1 MILMVSYCFVRVF
14 PCGFPEKNGQGS
26 WNKSDYSELFLEHV
40 SWVMTFLVFCMCTVY
55 VCVCVFIWLRHLP
68 RSLRIYFYWICR
80 GQEEFDWF
88 CDLLSDA
95 AVGPAA
101 GIVDITL
108 FLTGEI
114 ELSQAIRIEPKS
126 KSSIAVLKC
135 STVLIESSDV

>member
-1 MILMVSYCFVRVF
+1 MAFRETNLVTGVGTR
-14 PCGFPEKNGQGS
+14 

-40 SWVMTFLVFCMCTVY
+40 SWVMTFFVFCICTCVFD
-55 VCVCVFIWLRHLP
+55 CVCVFIWLRHLP

-114 ELSQAIRIEPKS
+114 ELSQAIRQPKS
-126 KSSIAVLKC
+126 TSSITVLKYLQRY
-135 STVLIESSDV
+135 SNVILIESSDV